1 MATRKTTKKVAPRV
15 SFSQALFDKICA
27 RIASGGDGNSLRK
40 ICLEPGMPH
49 KDTFIDWSKRTPEL
63 RAQYDKAFLDRRD
76 TYFDEM
82 LEIADT
88 EPDPQRAK
96 VRIDARK
103 WAWARQDRKRFGDS
117 MAVTGDPTAPVHLVL
132 NGSDVNG

>member
-1 MATRKTTKKVAPRV
+1 MAGKKGQAPRV
-15 SFSQALFDKICA
+15 EFSQELFDAICA
-27 RIASGGDGNSLRK
+27 RIASGGDDNSLRK
-40 ICLEPGMPH
+40 ICAEPGMPH
-49 KDTFIDWSKRTPEL
+49 KGTFIDWSKRTPEL

-82 LEIADT
+82 IEIADT
-88 EPDPQRAK
+88 EPDPQKAK

-117 MAVTGDPTAPVHLVL
+117 MTLTGDPDAPVQLVL
-132 NGSDVNG
+132 NGSDIHG